1 MIITVNPDELS
12 AASETLRACAVEA
25 ADIGSQLWSCV
36 GCAMPPDI
44 RGTVDQI
51 VATVDRLLD
60 NAGSHFNLWATDLA
74 GRAQIALT
82 DSLTAGSMAGGPATA
97 LTAGAGAAI
106 GMGVI
111 GGNSFGDFTITSS
124 AGVNSVL
131 SGAGVIGGNSFGDF
145 TITNSAGLDSVLA
158 GAGIIGGH
166 APTRITFID
175 PTTGLEAAPLP
186 GLGVIGGGS
195 YDNPY
200 MTLANAAENMR
211 QRQAARLDALGGG
224 GPVTGAMVMDLIGAT
239 GSTPFINGID
249 DHDIKPIGA
258 MSFTEWANSKTIDT
272 NRDGVPNGF
281 QTEFRRNEYPRDDD
295 R

>member
-1 MIITVNPDELS
+1 MIITVDPDELS

-25 ADIGSQLWSCV
+25 ADIGSQLRSCV
-36 GCAMPPDI
+36 GCAMPPEI
-44 RGTVDQI
+44 RATVDQI

-60 NAGSHFNLWATDLA
+60 NSGSHFSLWATDLA

-124 AGVNSVL
+124 AGSAGLNSVL

-145 TITNSAGLDSVLA
+145 TVTGSAGLDSVLT
-158 GAGIIGGH
+158 GAGIIGGV

-186 GLGVIGGGS
+186 GISVIGGGS
-195 YDNPY
+195 NNSIG
-200 MTLANAAENMR
+200 MSLTIVAENMR
-211 QRQAARLDALGGG
+211 QRQAARLDALRGGG
-224 GPVTGAMVMDLIGAT
+224 VANGTMIFDLPRD
-239 GSTPFINGID
+239 PFINGTD
-249 DHDIKPIGA
+249 DHSIKSIGA
-258 MSFTEWANSKTIDT
+258 MSTTEFLNSMELDSD
-272 NRDGVPNGF
+272 NDGDPNGADKGWNDD
-281 QTEFRRNEYPRDDD
+281 TRR
-295 R
+295 